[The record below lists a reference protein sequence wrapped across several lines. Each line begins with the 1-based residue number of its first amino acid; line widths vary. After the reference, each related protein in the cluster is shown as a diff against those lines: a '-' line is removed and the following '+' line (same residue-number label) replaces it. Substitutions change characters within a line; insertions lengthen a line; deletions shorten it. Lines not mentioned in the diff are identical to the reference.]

1 MLLGG
6 ATGVPMAVSCGAMP
20 PPAAPQYFGRDD
32 KIVGTQGLPAL
43 PMISPAA
50 NRQFSPPA
58 DDRHQAFA
66 AKFASAMPP
75 PGPGLQT
82 HEQQSRKTRRCWSPE
97 LHRHFVAALHQLGGP
112 QVATPKQ
119 IREVMKVDGLTNDE
133 VKSHLQKYRLH
144 NQRCPSSS
152 SASHP
157 VMLVGDLWAHQEQ
170 SSSQSRSP
178 EGPLQ
183 LSVSGVAVSA
193 LTGSDS
199 SEEDDR
205 SVGYS
210 RR

>member
-1 MLLGG
+1 RSFTGTLL
-6 ATGVPMAVSCGAMP
+6 P
-20 PPAAPQYFGRDD
+20 PCTNS
-32 KIVGTQGLPAL
+32 VAL
-43 PMISPAA
+43 
-50 NRQFSPPA
+50 
-58 DDRHQAFA
+58 
-66 AKFASAMPP
+66 K
-75 PGPGLQT
+75 
-82 HEQQSRKTRRCWSPE
+82 
-97 LHRHFVAALHQLGGP
+97 
-112 QVATPKQ
+112 VATPKQ
-119 IREVMKVDGLTNDE
+119 IREMMKVDGLTNDE

-199 SEEDDR
+199 SEEDGR